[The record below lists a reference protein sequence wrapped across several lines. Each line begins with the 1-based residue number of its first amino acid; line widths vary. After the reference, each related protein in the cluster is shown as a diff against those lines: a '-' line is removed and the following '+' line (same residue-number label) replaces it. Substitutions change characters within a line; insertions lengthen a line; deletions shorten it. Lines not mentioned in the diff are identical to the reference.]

1 MGHNED
7 NDRVDIYAA
16 YLVHSRITTSAPET
30 VEEFTALCYPGE
42 LCGNA
47 VGFNLHTGVLSTTN
61 AVFPKN
67 INASAARK
75 LRVLI
80 L

>member
-7 NDRVDIYAA
+7 DAIVDIYAA
-16 YLVHSRITTSAPET
+16 YLVHGRITTSAPET

-42 LCGNA
+42 LCGNCA
-47 VGFNLHTGVLSTTN
+47 NFNLHTGVLSTAN

-67 INASAARK
+67 INTSAVRK
-75 LRVLI
+75 LK
-80 L
+80 